1 MLVSVE
7 TGRKHKLSDS
17 KSHAI
22 SKDMVESIEN
32 DTEEAMMNFQGD
44 ISLSGVFFGLVIS
57 KSWYLWIFV

>member
-1 MLVSVE
+1 M
-7 TGRKHKLSDS
+7 SDS